1 MKKKENDKSLD
12 SGNFSKYFIQP
23 VNILFKLMFPKFI
36 VNYRWIKNE
45 VDLKKNSK
53 ISIEICI
60 DSSILIDFKNSKL
73 RFLIDFISYLVK
85 VKKVEKYWIHRP
97 EVKEEDMQSTSQ
109 AKEWFRYA
117 FQVIRDELREKKKQ
131 TFDFASIME
140 MLIDMERYIHLYKA
154 SHKLV
159 ILNNLYI

>member
-1 MKKKENDKSLD
+1 
-12 SGNFSKYFIQP
+12 
-23 VNILFKLMFPKFI
+23 
-36 VNYRWIKNE
+36 
-45 VDLKKNSK
+45 
-53 ISIEICI
+53 
-60 DSSILIDFKNSKL
+60 
-73 RFLIDFISYLVK
+73 
-85 VKKVEKYWIHRP
+85 
-97 EVKEEDMQSTSQ
+97 MQSTSQ

-159 ILNNLYI
+159 VLNNL